1 MNSTTRPT
9 YRSVLLALGCALG
22 LAFALAPAMNAADAP
37 KALPV
42 TVTFEKVAVKDAP
55 PYVAKLTNTSKESL
69 KVSVKVR
76 LSVAAHPME
85 KSRNVPDQVIE
96 AGKTASV
103 PNLAVGDKL
112 TLTAAGFAPLEVEV
126 K

>member
-1 MNSTTRPT
+1 MNSPTRPI
-9 YRSVLLALGCALG
+9 YRSALLALGCVLG
-22 LAFALAPAMNAADAP
+22 LALAFVPAMKAADAP

-76 LSVAAHPME
+76 LSVVAHPME
-85 KSRNVPDQVIE
+85 KSRNVPDQVIA
-96 AGKTASV
+96 AGQVASI
-103 PNLAVGDKL
+103 PELAAGDKL
-112 TLTAAGFAPLEVEV
+112 TIHAAGFASLEAEV